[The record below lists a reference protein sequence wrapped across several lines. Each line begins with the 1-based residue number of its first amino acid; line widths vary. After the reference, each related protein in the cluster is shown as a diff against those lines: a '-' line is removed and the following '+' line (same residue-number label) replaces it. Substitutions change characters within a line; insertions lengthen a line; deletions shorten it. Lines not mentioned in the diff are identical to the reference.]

1 MYVDL
6 KGEFEPELV
15 ALLLREI
22 KSGHLRNRN
31 KAVALPATKKRFL
44 TGNRFEIPLSQYR
57 YRRQMV
63 SEV

>member
-31 KAVALPATKKRFL
+31 KAVALLARKKGFSL
-44 TGNRFEIPLSQYR
+44 EI
-57 YRRQMV
+57 V
-63 SEV
+63 SKSLLVNIDTVVKWLQNF